1 MSSIFVVSPD
11 RPFGRPK
18 LIGIG
23 ITKCLIDNVT
33 NDFYEKKG
41 LYYIIDNLDISNR
54 IYFSPDKAII
64 TKEEFETY
72 KLLLGIQTFT
82 N

>member
-1 MSSIFVVSPD
+1 MSSTFVVSPET
-11 RPFGRPK
+11 FGRPK

-23 ITKCLIDNVT
+23 MTKNLIDNLT
-33 NDFYEKKG
+33 NDFYESKG
-41 LYYIIDNLDISNR
+41 LYYVVDNLDIPNK

-72 KLLLGIQTFT
+72 KLLLGI
-82 N
+82 

>member
-1 MSSIFVVSPD
+1 MSSIFVVSPT
-11 RPFGRPK
+11 FGRPK

-23 ITKCLIDNVT
+23 ITQSLIDNVI
-33 NDFYEKKG
+33 NDFYIHKG
-41 LYYIIDNLDISNR
+41 LYYIIDNLDIPNK

-72 KLLLGIQTFT
+72 KLLLGI
-82 N
+82 